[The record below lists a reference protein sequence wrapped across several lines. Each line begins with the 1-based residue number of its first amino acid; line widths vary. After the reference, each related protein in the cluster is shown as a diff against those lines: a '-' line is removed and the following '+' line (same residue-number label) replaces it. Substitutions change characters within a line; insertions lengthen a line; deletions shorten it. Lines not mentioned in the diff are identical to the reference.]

1 MQTKVLCNFLYFFQ
15 TETTGK
21 LSDVTAAT
29 NLFSAVYIVGMTNVA
44 LMNVFYSMW

>member
-15 TETTGK
+15 TTGK